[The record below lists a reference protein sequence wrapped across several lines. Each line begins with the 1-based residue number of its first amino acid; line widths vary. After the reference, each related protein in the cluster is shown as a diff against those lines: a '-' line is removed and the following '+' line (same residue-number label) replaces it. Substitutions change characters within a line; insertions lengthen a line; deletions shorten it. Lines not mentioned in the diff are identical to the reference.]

1 MVQNKM
7 KTKRKYRS
15 INQIRTTAKNIN
27 YISILVIIIMLI
39 LSITFLILGLN
50 SKNNIK
56 TIYSYSAQKNVDYKV
71 LLKPND
77 FYVTETLPSGKYY
90 AAKSVNKYIINF
102 IYDFKASKKT
112 NLNYNYNISAEIIGT
127 VPSKDNQNQE
137 VWNRT
142 FPILENKE
150 SIYKDNFFVNEQVEI
165 DYDYYNNLARSY
177 EETYGIEIEA
187 TLKVYFNISC
197 INENLKEDKIKDHIE
212 LNEEDKNLKENIKP
226 NEENKTINENI
237 KPNEEDKTIKE
248 TIKLDEENKIN
259 DRIELDIDLSNTVTK
274 VNKNYDE
281 ATNKEVMLETQNTE
295 KIVFY
300 ILSGIC
306 AIICITVIV
315 VRLKQNIKTPEQKYE
330 HNIKRILKYY
340 KELIVTVTNEPNL
353 ADLKIMDITSIDDL
367 IDVAEQN
374 NSTIIHY
381 EAIKNKRSNLYVI
394 VNNYVYVY
402 VVTDEILQ

>member
-1 MVQNKM
+1 MVQNKI

-15 INQIRTTAKNIN
+15 INQMRTTAKNIN

-39 LSITFLILGLN
+39 LSITFLIFGLN

-56 TIYSYSAQKNVDYKV
+56 TIYSYSAQKNGDYKV

-77 FYVTETLPSGKYY
+77 FYVTETLPSDKYY

-150 SIYKDNFFVNEQVEI
+150 SIYKDNFCVNEQVEI

-197 INENLKEDKIKDHIE
+197 INEN
-212 LNEEDKNLKENIKP
+212 
-226 NEENKTINENI
+226 
-237 KPNEEDKTIKE
+237 
-248 TIKLDEENKIN
+248 IKLDEENKIN

-281 ATNKEVMLETQNTE
+281 TTNKDVMLETQNTE

-315 VRLKQNIKTPEQKYE
+315 VRLKQNNKTPEQKYE